1 MDPNYVQNLRYK
13 LQKRMR
19 RVNGADSQVL
29 HAVVQ
34 QFWGYINSNSIFLG
48 ILEKIE
54 HNIPEEIQG
63 PAINIP
69 TGNLSGPFYPEDE
82 KGLVALSYLVLK
94 GCIERSSKDSE
105 INAGLIYS
113 LENSLSNASD
123 LFKSLF
129 VEPLY
134 DYLDEQLDDQRAIL
148 ALLRK
153 YKHKCEWFQ
162 RDKLFELWK
171 NNTQK
176 GERLLAMHLYE
187 YLHDQGLDFSIEPQ
201 SISGEADLVAAQ
213 KSDDPL
219 IADVKIFNAPNK
231 KSYIA
236 KGFTQIYRYT
246 RDYSEPF
253 GYLIIFNTSNSDL
266 KLVLSH
272 QEQSTPFVVY
282 NGKTIFMLTIDIYPI
297 EATAS
302 KEGKLKTVQITEK
315 DLVKV
320 IEETEQ

>member
-1 MDPNYVQNLRYK
+1 MDTNYVQSLRYK
-13 LQKRMR
+13 LQKRAR
-19 RVNGADSQVL
+19 RVNSADHNIA
-29 HAVVQ
+29 HATLK
-34 QFWGYINSNSIFLG
+34 QFWTFLHSYPVFVG
-48 ILEKIE
+48 ILRDLKCRVSDLEIVAV
-54 HNIPEEIQG
+54 NIVN
-63 PAINIP
+63 ASVN
-69 TGNLSGPFYPEDE
+69 NYYPENDLQAAGISFFVIS
-82 KGLVALSYLVLK
+82 KCLK
-94 GCIERSSKDSE
+94 SE
-105 INAGLIYS
+105 TSEVEYTIGANYGQTTEVSEAI
-113 LENSLSNASD
+113 D
-123 LFKSLF
+123 LFRVLF
-129 VEPLY
+129 FEPLY
-134 DYLDEQLDDQRAIL
+134 EYVDEQLDDQRAIL
-148 ALLRK
+148 YLLRK
-153 YKHKCEWFQ
+153 YKHRCEWFQ
-162 RDKLFELWK
+162 RERLFKLWEGEK
-171 NNTQK
+171 QK
-176 GERLLAMHLYE
+176 GEKLLALDLYE
-187 YLHDQGLDFSIEPQ
+187 YLHDQGLDFSIEPW

-231 KSYIA
+231 KSYVTR
-236 KGFTQIYRYT
+236 GFSQIYRYT
-246 RDYSEPF
+246 RTYDEPF

>member
-1 MDPNYVQNLRYK
+1 MDTNYVQNLRYK

-19 RVNGADSQVL
+19 RVNSAEHQVL
-29 HAVVQ
+29 HAVLK
-34 QFWGYINSNSIFLG
+34 QFWGFIHSYPVFVG
-48 ILEKIE
+48 ILEALE
-54 HNIPEEIQG
+54 HCIPDDIRG

-69 TGNLSGPFYPEDE
+69 SGGLREPFYPEDE
-82 KGLVALSYLVLK
+82 KGVVALSYLVLK
-94 GCIERSSKDSE
+94 DCIERDSKDTE
-105 INAGLIYS
+105 IKIGLGYDDT
-113 LENSLSNASD
+113 NSLSTATD
-123 LFKSLF
+123 LFKSFF

-302 KEGKLKTVQITEK
+302 KEGKLETVQITEK